1 MLHNVMLVK
10 QIQRLQHSLTVFV
23 VATIQPHQHPKGFL
37 TSKPCAIWCSLI
49 LSAQFT
55 WLGIMFCR
63 FDLHIYI
70 HLWRAKQVFHPVHGP
85 SDPSRACWTCEFPAA
100 QNKQWWRPSL
110 SLFGRLFFLRWVGGS
125 VLASMPGAQEA
136 LRRRWFPPQ
145 IVFILSIQAGKHQ
158 SSTCIIGNF
167 RDGVVAGHFASGLVL
182 MNFWFMILALY
193 TSCWWRC
200 MIWFPFFWR
209 IRPSRHLWK
218 CYARGN
224 YPNMAWPWTRLMAL
238 IPDRKLQI
246 CNTKWAS
253 RCCCMTH
260 CDMLHHNFL
269 LLYLL
274 GTPIRDTQWIELGG
288 QFRGNGRIFIM

>member
-1 MLHNVMLVK
+1 MQLDSECTIYMPWNHVPSIRSPSLH
-10 QIQRLQHSLTVFV
+10 T
-23 VATIQPHQHPKGFL
+23 
-37 TSKPCAIWCSLI
+37 
-49 LSAQFT
+49 
-55 WLGIMFCR
+55 
-63 FDLHIYI
+63 
-70 HLWRAKQVFHPVHGP
+70 LWRAKHVFILSMDQVTPLALLVEHVNFQRHKTNNDDAQVFPFLA
-85 SDPSRACWTCEFPAA
+85 DC
-100 QNKQWWRPSL
+100 
-110 SLFGRLFFLRWVGGS
+110 FFLRWVGGS

-167 RDGVVAGHFASGLVL
+167 RDGVVPGHFASGLVL

-288 QFRGNGRIFIM
+288 QFRGNGRIFIV